1 MRTTT
6 YATTATR
13 LQSLVDAMVK
23 NRERVTTD
31 TLMDEI
37 QRSSVLLHRV
47 DAIQVEN
54 RVLRRG
60 AERKEV
66 SA

>member
-6 YATTATR
+6 YATTGTR